1 MAKEKFPAYGGQA
14 LIEGV
19 LMRGTHTLAAAMRTP
34 EGKIEIVQEQLSG
47 IYRSRIRKTPLLRGL
62 VILWDSLGLGTKF
75 LTISANMQT
84 GEEEKIEG
92 PALFLTYF
100 VSLVIGVG
108 IFFLAPAVIGQWS
121 EKLFGWSAWWSNLL
135 EGVLRLLL
143 LIAYLVLVG
152 RIKEISRV
160 FAYHGAE
167 HKTINAFEAGAELTP
182 ESVDKYSTAHPRC
195 GTGFLLS
202 VALIS
207 IVLFT
212 LLGPLPMAWRL
223 MSRIL
228 LIPVIAGLAYEYMRW
243 TADHLEN
250 PVVALLIRPN
260 LMLQHLT
267 TRKPELDML
276 EVSIASFNAMY
287 AQEVEVSK
295 GKSAIPQ
302 PSAGQYDADEGE
314 YQSQQI

>member
-1 MAKEKFPAYGGQA
+1 MTKEKFPAYGGQA

-19 LMRGTHTLAAAMRTP
+19 LMRGAHTLAAAMRTP
-34 EGKIEIVQEQLSG
+34 EGKIEIVQEKLSG
-47 IYRSRIRKTPLLRGL
+47 IYKSRIRKTPLLRGL

-75 LTISANMQT
+75 LTISANIQT
-84 GEEEKIEG
+84 GEDEKIEG
-92 PALFLTYF
+92 PALFFTYF
-100 VSLVIGVG
+100 ISLVIGVG
-108 IFFLAPAVIGQWS
+108 IFFLGPAVIGQWS
-121 EKLFGWSAWWSNLL
+121 EKFLGWSSWWSNLL
-135 EGVLRLLL
+135 EGILRLLL

-152 RIKEISRV
+152 RIKEVSRV

-167 HKTINAFEAGAELTP
+167 HKTINAFEAGAELVP
-182 ESVDKYSTAHPRC
+182 QSVDKYSTAHPRC
-195 GTGFLLS
+195 GTGFLLN

-207 IVLFT
+207 IILFT
-212 LLGPLPMAWRL
+212 LLGPLPMLWRL
-223 MSRIL
+223 ISRIL

-250 PVVALLIRPN
+250 RAVALLIRPN
-260 LMLQHLT
+260 LLLQRLT
-267 TRKPELDML
+267 TRDPDLDML

-287 AQEVEVSK
+287 AQEVELVN
-295 GKSAIPQ
+295 GKSAIHQ